1 MATDTQE
8 RPCIEEQYEVASNTS
23 DLSVSTHQRGAVD
36 IIVAV
41 AWSDIRL
48 GGALLRLHSQWESSE
63 KPSKRIPRAVKQ
75 FLALG
80 LKPDEAEESHQHEKS
95 LFERWHMH
103 EWERLLDELKEL
115 PTVRTQVQVQAMKW
129 GMGVSP
135 DPIHRA
141 ELSEKR
147 DHDHATLERLRADVE
162 AVKGDEA
169 AEPLARA
176 TLNHY
181 IVRVES
187 EERAETEAQMRRCAD
202 KATAVVRYWL
212 DQTCQGCNGR
222 KFQTLPGTPSL
233 STKVCP
239 VCRGSG
245 IGHVPHDQH
254 GRRLLNWMDQ
264 CVHRGRQQIKSRLH
278 GGEQSD

>member
-8 RPCIEEQYEVASNTS
+8 HPCIEEQYEVASNTS

-36 IIVAV
+36 IIVAM
-41 AWSDIRL
+41 AWSENRL

-63 KPSKRIPRAVKQ
+63 KPAKRIPRAVKQ

-80 LKPDEAEESHQHEKS
+80 LKPEKAEESHQHEKA

-115 PTVRTQVQVQAMKW
+115 PTVRTQVQLQAMKW
-129 GMGVSP
+129 QMGVSQ
-135 DPIHRA
+135 DPIYRA
-141 ELSEKR
+141 ELAEKR
-147 DHDHATLERLRADVE
+147 DNDHAMLERLRADVE
-162 AVKGDEA
+162 AVKGNEA
-169 AEPLARA
+169 AETVARA

-181 IVRVES
+181 TVRVEA

-202 KATAVVRYWL
+202 KAAAVVRYWL
-212 DQTCQGCNGR
+212 DQTCQGCDGR
-222 KFQTLPGTPSL
+222 KFQILPGTPSL

-239 VCRGSG
+239 ACRGSG
-245 IGHVPHDQH
+245 IAEPPHGQQ

-264 CVHRGRQQIKSRLH
+264 CVHRGRQQIRNRLH
-278 GGEQSD
+278 GAKQ